1 MIGGTDRIAA
11 AFSRLRSGGQK
22 GLITYIT
29 AGYPDP
35 GHTLEILKALADSG
49 SDLIEIGVPFSD
61 PIADGPVIQRASH
74 RALEMGIS
82 MKDIFHT
89 AGQFRNYTAI
99 PILLMTYYNPV
110 FRAGITE
117 FVNSARD
124 SGIDG
129 LIVPDLPVE
138 EDGPLRF
145 ETARAGLSLIPLAA
159 PTSTEK
165 RIEKIAEKAGGFIY
179 CVAVTG
185 VTGSRKTLGTD
196 LKSFTDLVKKHTDS
210 PLAVGFGISGPQL
223 ASEVAVHCDAV
234 VVGSA
239 LVAAVEGGGSPSSA
253 AGRAGSLAREIKN
266 AINKAG
272 N

>member
-1 MIGGTDRIAA
+1 MTYGTERIAA
-11 AFSRLRSGGQK
+11 TFSRLRSQGQK

-35 GHTLEILKALADSG
+35 SRTLDILKELADSG

-82 MKDIFHT
+82 MENIFNT
-89 AGQFRNYTAI
+89 AGLFRNYTSI

-110 FRAGITE
+110 FRMGVRE
-117 FVNSARD
+117 FVSRARD

-145 ETARAGLSLIPLAA
+145 ETAHAGLSLIPLAA
-159 PTSTEK
+159 PTSTET
-165 RIEKIAEKAGGFIY
+165 RIKKIAEKADGFIY

-185 VTGSRKTLGTD
+185 VTGTRKALNTD
-196 LKSFTDLVKKHTDS
+196 LKYFTGLVKKHTDI
-210 PLAVGFGISGPQL
+210 PLAVGFGISGPQM

-239 LVAAVEGGGSPSSA
+239 LVAAVDDGGCPLSA
-253 AGRAGSLAREIKN
+253 SGRAGRLAREIKN
-266 AINKAG
+266 AINKIG